1 MFQKMSRKKCPCLNE
16 ITRLIMTMKMNTMTM
31 NKMKMK
37 MKNRSHIYD
46 IYKPSVVNIKM
57 YQYEDAYIYQATP
70 KQHLKHNS

>member
-1 MFQKMSRKKCPCLNE
+1 
-16 ITRLIMTMKMNTMTM
+16 MKMQ
-31 NKMKMK
+31 

-70 KQHLKHNS
+70 KQLLKHNSWKC